1 MTNYQNSLASFT
13 MKNQFQIDWYFNAHV
28 LPLVNGFLIC
38 LYIQTV
44 QQQLLWIKVNN
55 LLLWLNIQYDV
66 QTEIKNLGTLY
77 AMFTELSDAQLT
89 GYSNGD
95 E

>member
-1 MTNYQNSLASFT
+1 MKRMDNSEINGIGTFHTAFKVIFHTQLTGHSIGDKEGWQKMTNYQNSLASFT

-44 QQQLLWIKVNN
+44 Q
-55 LLLWLNIQYDV
+55 
-66 QTEIKNLGTLY
+66 
-77 AMFTELSDAQLT
+77 
-89 GYSNGD
+89 
-95 E
+95 